1 MEKKGRQKN
10 YQEDSCIDNTKAT
23 WPTEQQHKFRT
34 MEEEFL
40 YEALRDPADVID
52 APEENKKEHRGE
64 DIKGVC
70 AASMSTNFWGAAHRH
85 LQRWQ

>member
-1 MEKKGRQKN
+1 
-10 YQEDSCIDNTKAT
+10 
-23 WPTEQQHKFRT
+23 

-70 AASMSTNFWGAAHRH
+70 AASMSTNF
-85 LQRWQ
+85 